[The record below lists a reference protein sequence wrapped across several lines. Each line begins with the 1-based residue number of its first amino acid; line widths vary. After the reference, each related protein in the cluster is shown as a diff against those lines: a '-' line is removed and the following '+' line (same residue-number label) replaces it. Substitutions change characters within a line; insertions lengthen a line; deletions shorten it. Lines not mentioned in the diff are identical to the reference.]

1 MRKINNKMM
10 IGMMLILGV
19 ILIGVLLS
27 SFFQEWI
34 NGQSVITKILLATP
48 LIIACIV
55 SGYMMLRGSAES
67 MAQK

>member
-10 IGMMLILGV
+10 IGMILILGV

-34 NGQSVITKILLATP
+34 NGQSVIMKILLATP

-55 SGYMMLRGSAES
+55 SGHMMLRGSAES

>member
-1 MRKINNKMM
+1 MM
-10 IGMMLILGV
+10 IGMILMLGV

-27 SFFQEWI
+27 SFSQEWI

-48 LIIACIV
+48 LIVACFV
-55 SGYMMLRGSAES
+55 SGHLMLRGSAES